1 MLSIK
6 VDLYNLISVSD
17 INLINKLTTIIMIM
31 STGKAAT
38 ISGASQLLK

>member
-6 VDLYNLISVSD
+6 VDLYNLISD
-17 INLINKLTTIIMIM
+17 INFINKLTTIIMIM